1 MTRKGVKK
9 GWLGKGLSK
18 NQEVR
23 DKQRTEVDFIHPYMT
38 FIFEFYKKRV
48 KSGLEKEGLKKG

>member
-23 DKQRTEVDFIHPYMT
+23 DKQRTEVDFIHPYRT

-48 KSGLEKEGLKKG
+48 NKNGLKRGD